1 MNTKPLGR
9 LEKVD
14 LRSYW
19 ERVQGLDYSSWEPDE

>member
-9 LEKVD
+9 LKKVD

-19 ERVQGLDYSSWEPDE
+19 KREDTHFTPYG